1 MDSLLEF
8 STKTT
13 KASHW
18 HTFTTRSS
26 KLLAKDKATQVERF
40 IANSDFGK
48 QGRVSCIW
56 QHKALSAKFL
66 LNANMVS
73 FSFFEEGDIIT
84 FVQFSAL
91 KQAKDLGPD

>member
-1 MDSLLEF
+1 M
-8 STKTT
+8 
-13 KASHW
+13 
-18 HTFTTRSS
+18 
-26 KLLAKDKATQVERF
+26 AKDKATQVERF
-40 IANSDFGK
+40 IASSDFGK
-48 QGRVSCIW
+48 QGRVSCIR

-84 FVQFSAL
+84 FVQFFAL